1 MELEAAKKV
10 IKKHTLWHSGFSE
23 KAETANRY
31 YRKENDIL
39 FLPKK
44 SKDEE
49 TPLRNADNRVPSNF
63 YKLQVNQKAAYAF
76 TTPPTFDVDDQAK
89 NDAIKKALGDSFAKK
104 CKALCVQAANTSVG
118 WLHYWRGED
127 GTFKYEVINSTQ
139 IIPVWTKGL
148 EKELLALLR
157 VYNDMDEA
165 GDEYM
170 VYEYWTDTEC
180 QTFRRRCDMD
190 LEALERYC
198 IYTVLDPGP
207 GYGQETNTFQHGMGE
222 VPFIFFNNNDEMQ
235 PDLKDIKE
243 LIDSYDKVF
252 SGFVNDLEDIQE
264 IIFVLTNYGGEAG
277 NPDDIIQEIKRA
289 KLVQV
294 DNNGEGDKSGLS
306 TLAIEIPTEARE
318 KMLNITRKSIFE
330 QGMAID
336 PDPQNFGNSSGVALG
351 YLYSLLELKTG
362 MMQTEFMISF
372 NRLIRAILRFYHMD
386 AEKIEQTWTRTS
398 VTNDSELADIAQKSV
413 GVVSKRTIVKNHPWV
428 EDPDDEMDRI
438 EEEERHESQNAETY
452 GDAFLKVGD
461 QTDVEE

>member
-1 MELEAAKKV
+1 
-10 IKKHTLWHSGFSE
+10 
-23 KAETANRY
+23 
-31 YRKENDIL
+31 
-39 FLPKK
+39 
-44 SKDEE
+44 
-49 TPLRNADNRVPSNF
+49 
-63 YKLQVNQKAAYAF
+63 
-76 TTPPTFDVDDQAK
+76 
-89 NDAIKKALGDSFAKK
+89 
-104 CKALCVQAANTSVG
+104 
-118 WLHYWRGED
+118 
-127 GTFKYEVINSTQ
+127 
-139 IIPVWTKGL
+139 
-148 EKELLALLR
+148 
-157 VYNDMDEA
+157 
-165 GDEYM
+165 
-170 VYEYWTDTEC
+170 
-180 QTFRRRCDMD
+180 MD
-190 LEALERYC
+190 LEALEKYC

-207 GYGQETNTFQHGMGE
+207 GYGQETNTFQHEMGE

-264 IIFVLTNYGGEAG
+264 IIFILTNYGGEAG

-294 DNNGEGDKSGLS
+294 DNDGEGDKSGLS

-318 KMLNITRKSIFE
+318 KMLSITRKSIFE

-362 MMQTEFMISF
+362 MMQTEFIISF

-386 AEKIEQTWTRTS
+386 ADQIEQTWTRTS

-413 GVVSKRTIVKNHPWV
+413 GVISKRTIVKNHPWV
-428 EDPDDEMDRI
+428 EDPDDEMERI
-438 EEEERHESQNAETY
+438 EEEEGQESEKTETY

-461 QTDVEE
+461 QTDGEE